1 MAAQVDGAPP
11 VMTPEAPVAADG
23 QGGWGEPAAAPADN
37 AQPATKS
44 SHRRVVVV
52 RRAQVEGAPPPMA
65 SETPVAAD
73 AQLNGGDAG
82 AAPSAP
88 PPEAPVAG
96 DGSPNGA
103 EPMATQVEGA
113 PPVMTPEAPVA
124 ADGQGTWGEPPAA
137 SAPAQENGAQQAPTT
152 PEVAGSQRHRVYVKP
167 KSRREPAATEAAGAS
182 TDGTKPAATTTTVMT
197 GNPPV
202 RVESGPVAKLGLR
215 QAVALA
221 LERHPSIYGARAMIA
236 QTEAQVAVAKSARWP
251 VISYGVGPGY
261 DANAGQTG
269 KYTNVQTS
277 LGITET
283 LYDFGATPG
292 SISGAEARRDKQTYL
307 AASAT
312 ETVAQQTAETFVEM
326 VAAQEV
332 IAAADR
338 QAQALDDIRVKIERR
353 VKAGLSDVSDLKRTD
368 VSVQRAVADRLQAQT
383 RYNIAADTMAQLIG
397 LRVGSVADMPATLGA
412 VQQLGPRGDSVE
424 DAPALQAARSGATAA
439 DADLKV
445 ARGRRYPSIGVG
457 VTRSD
462 SLINGSIYTT
472 TQFGLMVHGNF
483 ETGRGA
489 MFQVEAASAA
499 REAAEHDVEYQRLSA
514 ETALA
519 TADQDAA
526 GARSRIEA
534 YDKMMQLWKE
544 SRELYW
550 QEYVL
555 NKRSLSDVFN
565 MERDIFSADA
575 ERIDAI
581 KQGMVATLRAHAAT
595 GSLVEH
601 LRGSGRS

>member
-11 VMTPEAPVAADG
+11 ALPPPEAPAAGDG
-23 QGGWGEPAAAPADN
+23 QPDGAGLAPAPADN
-37 AQPATKS
+37 A
-44 SHRRVVVV
+44 
-52 RRAQVEGAPPPMA
+52 PP
-65 SETPVAAD
+65 
-73 AQLNGGDAG
+73 
-82 AAPSAP
+82 APSS
-88 PPEAPVAG
+88 EAPVAG
-96 DGSPNGA
+96 DGQA
-103 EPMATQVEGA
+103 
-113 PPVMTPEAPVA
+113 
-124 ADGQGTWGEPPAA
+124 TWGEPVAA
-137 SAPAQENGAQQAPTT
+137 PAPAQENSAPQPSTPPGASS
-152 PEVAGSQRHRVYVKP
+152 VAGSQRRRVYVKP
-167 KSRREPAATEAAGAS
+167 NSRQRAAATEASSVAADGA
-182 TDGTKPAATTTTVMT
+182 KPAPTATVVT

-202 RVESGPVAKLGLR
+202 RIESGPVAGLGLR

-221 LERHPSIYGARAMIA
+221 LERHPSIYGARAMVA

-261 DANAGQTG
+261 DATRAQ
-269 KYTNVQTS
+269 YTNVQTT
-277 LGITET
+277 LGVTQT

-292 SISGAEARRDKQTYL
+292 TISGAEARRDKQTYL

-338 QAQALDDIRVKIERR
+338 QSQALDDIRVKIERR

-368 VSVQRAVADRLQAQT
+368 VSLQRAVADRLQAQT

-424 DAPALQAARSGATAA
+424 EAPALQAARSSVSAA

-462 SLINGSIYTT
+462 SLMNGNIYTT
-472 TQFGLMVHGNF
+472 TQFGLMVHGNL

-489 MFQVEAASAA
+489 MYQVEAASAA
-499 REAAEHDVEYQRLSA
+499 REAAEHDVEYQRMTA

-519 TADQDAA
+519 TADQDQA
-526 GARSRIEA
+526 GARARIEA

-581 KQGMVATLRAHAAT
+581 KQSMVATLRAHAAT